1 MVSAEM
7 HPTDSQK
14 YDRDLNAAENILR
27 QGIADLES
35 GSKTSKAKR
44 GSNRV
49 RIQESR

>member
-1 MVSAEM
+1 MIS
-7 HPTDSQK
+7 
-14 YDRDLNAAENILR
+14 YNILR

>member
-1 MVSAEM
+1 MKACFGLIICVSNN
-7 HPTDSQK
+7 SLV
-14 YDRDLNAAENILR
+14 YSRIILR

-35 GSKTSKAKR
+35 GRKTSKAMR